1 MNFRAAFTN
10 NMVLKATSL
19 LLAVGAW
26 FVAQGEQTFHAT
38 IDAPVDYLWSEPD
51 DDGRRLILMNDK
63 PPPNPVRLQVSGS
76 RAAVSRLRER
86 TRENEVRYVV
96 DLREAQPGPT
106 IHSFLRPPGGVTAEV
121 QLDTVSP
128 AEVELVFDVVGAE
141 TVPVLLRTLGRLPK
155 GFVETK
161 REVSPSEITLE
172 GSRTELARVE
182 FIETVPL
189 RLDAL
194 TDGFE
199 GSLGLDLASLH
210 LLPESPRGV
219 FVSFGVKE
227 ATAEREFP
235 GIPIS
240 LGSGLAGM
248 DIAPS
253 SCVLRLAGP
262 VPVLEDL
269 AESGLGI
276 QADGDPAALFF
287 PEEGPATISYSA
299 GPAGEAAAPA
309 VRVRIDHARAAEIEL
324 RSVEPLG
331 FRLTRIAPP
340 PPPPE
345 APAPSP
351 EQENPGGP

>member
-1 MNFRAAFTN
+1 MDAVNFRAAFTN
-10 NMVLKATSL
+10 NVVLKATSL

-26 FVAQGEQTFHAT
+26 FVAQGEQIYPTT
-38 IDAPVDYLWSEPD
+38 IDAPVDYLWPEPD
-51 DDGRRLILMNDK
+51 PGGRRLILMNDK
-63 PPPNPVRLQVSGS
+63 APPNPVRLQVSGT
-76 RAAVSRLRER
+76 RAAVNRLRER

-96 DLREAQPGPT
+96 DLREAQPGPA

-128 AEVELVFDVVGAE
+128 AEVELVFDVVGSE
-141 TVPVLLRTLGRLPK
+141 SVPVLLRTVGRLPT

-161 REVSPSEITLE
+161 REVLPSEITLV
-172 GSRTELARVE
+172 GSRSELARVE

-189 RLDAL
+189 RLDSL
-194 TDGFE
+194 EEGFE
-199 GSLGLDLASLH
+199 GSLALDLASLH

-219 FVSFGVKE
+219 IVNFGVKE
-227 ATAEREFP
+227 ATSEREFA
-235 GIPIS
+235 GLPIT
-240 LGSGLAGM
+240 LGPGLAGM

-253 SCVLRLAGP
+253 SCVLRLEGP

-269 AESGLGI
+269 AATGLSVE
-276 QADGDPAALFF
+276 ANGDPGSIFF

-299 GPAGEAAAPA
+299 EPPSEVASPA
-309 VRVRIDHARAAEIEL
+309 VRVVIDHPRKDEIEL

-340 PPPPE
+340 EPPTPAPTPPPE
-345 APAPSP
+345 QESP
-351 EQENPGGP
+351 